1 MPSIC
6 RPQRTNAR
14 ESGRHFAAF
23 MRPNSVVR
31 RPFPCGL
38 AQLAILAFASLTF
51 AAEREVQAANTETL
65 IASLGDDSYRV
76 RRIAE
81 SQLLALGESVRDALT
96 QTAANHADIE
106 VRHRSGRVLK
116 ALDALRAKAY
126 RESLEARL
134 AEFLDDENAASKDYD
149 FRGWKAYRTAV
160 GSDRAAREMFA
171 QMQREEPDLL
181 SSVESDR
188 KEVSKALVARS
199 MAIGQSLSHPIPSFR
214 TQVTPARAAALYFVA
229 ALEGVELDMRAG
241 NQLYSLA
248 NQATVRTALADLDN
262 QKVMRK
268 VIGNWVALDQGGDK
282 NTAYYKVILAT
293 THNLPEGRQAGLN
306 LIKKDLGA
314 ASYQQLQGLMAVA
327 RFGKAEDI
335 DAIEP
340 LLKNNTVCQTMTVN
354 GVTYTTQVRDA
365 ALATLVQ
372 LTNQDHREYGFER
385 LQKHPR
391 AVFNTST
398 MGFPRD
404 DTTARDAAILKWQT
418 WRAKQKKAKG
428 D

>member
-1 MPSIC
+1 MW
-6 RPQRTNAR
+6 A
-14 ESGRHFAAF
+14 
-23 MRPNSVVR
+23 NSLIR
-31 RPFPCGL
+31 LPFPSVIV
-38 AQLAILAFASLTF
+38 QLAILTFASLSF
-51 AAEREVQAANTETL
+51 AADSEVQAANADTL
-65 IASLGDDSYRV
+65 IASLGDDSYRI

-81 SQLLALGESVRDALT
+81 SQLLALGESVREALT
-96 QTAANHADIE
+96 QSAANHADIE

-181 SSVESDR
+181 SRVEGDR
-188 KEVSKALVARS
+188 KEVSKALVDRS

-214 TQVTPARAAALYFVA
+214 TTVTPARAAALYFVA
-229 ALEGVELDMRAG
+229 ALDGVELDMRAG
-241 NQLYSLA
+241 SQLYSLA

-354 GVTYTTQVRDA
+354 GVSYTTQVRDA

-372 LTNQDHREYGFER
+372 LTSQDHREYGFER

-404 DTTARDAAILKWQT
+404 DSTARDAAILKWQT
-418 WRAKQKKAKG
+418 WRAKQKKAAKT